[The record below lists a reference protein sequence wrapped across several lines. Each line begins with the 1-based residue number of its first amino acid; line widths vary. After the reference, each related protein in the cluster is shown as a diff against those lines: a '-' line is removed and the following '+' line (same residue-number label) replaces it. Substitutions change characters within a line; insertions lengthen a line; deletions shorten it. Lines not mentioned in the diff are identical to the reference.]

1 VRYTSRS
8 FEIGK
13 EDRLASGARKAQV
26 LHRRQFPRD
35 ARREIAYTVVISSE
49 EAAMAIKQINPYL
62 NFNGTADK
70 AVQLYQSALGAKV
83 ENIMRFGDAAGNMP
97 VAPADKNR
105 VMHAV
110 LNLGAGV
117 IMLSDTMPN
126 QPVGADG
133 NVHITLDFD
142 DVEEMTRK
150 FDALAAGGNVT
161 MPLQNA
167 FWGARFGML
176 TDAFGIR
183 WMFNCEQRKG

>member
-1 VRYTSRS
+1 
-8 FEIGK
+8 
-13 EDRLASGARKAQV
+13 
-26 LHRRQFPRD
+26 
-35 ARREIAYTVVISSE
+35 
-49 EAAMAIKQINPYL
+49 MAIKQINPYL

-83 ENIMRFGDAAGNMP
+83 QNIMRFGDAATNMP

-110 LNLGAGV
+110 LDLGPSV

-126 QPVGADG
+126 APVGTDG
-133 NVHITLDFD
+133 NVHITLDFED
-142 DVEEMTRK
+142 ADEMATK
-150 FDALAAGGNVT
+150 FDALATGGKVT
-161 MPLQNA
+161 MPLQNT

-176 TDAFGIR
+176 TDAYGIH

>member
-1 VRYTSRS
+1 
-8 FEIGK
+8 
-13 EDRLASGARKAQV
+13 
-26 LHRRQFPRD
+26 
-35 ARREIAYTVVISSE
+35 
-49 EAAMAIKQINPYL
+49 MAIKQINPYL

-83 ENIMRFGDAAGNMP
+83 QNIMRFGDAATNMP

-110 LNLGAGV
+110 LDLGPSV

-126 QPVGADG
+126 APVGTDG
-133 NVHITLDFD
+133 NVHITLDFED
-142 DVEEMTRK
+142 ADEMATK
-150 FDALAAGGNVT
+150 FDALAAGGKVT
-161 MPLQNA
+161 MPLQNT

-176 TDAFGIR
+176 TDAYGIH

>member
-1 VRYTSRS
+1 
-8 FEIGK
+8 
-13 EDRLASGARKAQV
+13 
-26 LHRRQFPRD
+26 
-35 ARREIAYTVVISSE
+35 
-49 EAAMAIKQINPYL
+49 MAIKQINPYL

-83 ENIMRFGDAAGNMP
+83 QNIMRFGDAATNMP

-110 LNLGAGV
+110 LDLGPSV

-126 QPVGADG
+126 APVGTDG
-133 NVHITLDFD
+133 NVHITLDFED
-142 DVEEMTRK
+142 AGEMATK
-150 FDALAAGGNVT
+150 FDALAAGGKVT
-161 MPLQNA
+161 MPLQNT

-176 TDAFGIR
+176 TDAYGIH